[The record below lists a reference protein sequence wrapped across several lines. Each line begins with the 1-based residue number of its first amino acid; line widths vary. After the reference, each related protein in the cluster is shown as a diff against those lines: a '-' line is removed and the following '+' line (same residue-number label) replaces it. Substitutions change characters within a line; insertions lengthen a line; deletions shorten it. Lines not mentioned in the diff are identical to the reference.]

1 MHPLNT
7 LINSQ
12 RNQVRG
18 HGRSPAPRRRSETE
32 EAAIAAHS
40 DSERTAFTLTT
51 AVMLL
56 SGLLVVLLA
65 TVLI

>member
-18 HGRSPAPRRRSETE
+18 SGRSPAPRRRSETE

-40 DSERTAFTLTT
+40 ARESRALTLTT

-56 SGLLVVLLA
+56 GSLLVVLLA